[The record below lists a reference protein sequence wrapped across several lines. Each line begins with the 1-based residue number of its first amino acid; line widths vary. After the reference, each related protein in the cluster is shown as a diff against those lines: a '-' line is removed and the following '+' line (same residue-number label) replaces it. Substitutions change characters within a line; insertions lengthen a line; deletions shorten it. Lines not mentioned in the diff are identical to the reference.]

1 MQCMTCVCAHLCVY
15 VWVCGQWGFFCACWC
30 SGDSQRPLQ
39 WQDNSSGGALCSNA
53 GRFPSRWV
61 LIVWLPETNPEC
73 LPENQ
78 TTGHRVQLHER
89 IPLCFS
95 LLIRLSGQGW
105 RRRLVAVLRD
115 TCQSAREEAAAP
127 RGDNRGHEIISVVT
141 NGPYLRLMSA
151 PRKPPSSQ
159 LISPSLRLVLSCH
172 RSFGVPSLPI
182 TSSDI
187 MSGLIGGW
195 LHLFGVL
202 SE

>member
-1 MQCMTCVCAHLCVY
+1 MCECVGSGV
-15 VWVCGQWGFFCACWC
+15 FFAPA
-30 SGDSQRPLQ
+30 D
-39 WQDNSSGGALCSNA
+39 ALVTHRGHYNDRITRA
-53 GRFPSRWV
+53 VVHFAVMLADFPPRWV

-78 TTGHRVQLHER
+78 TTSHRVQLHER

-187 MSGLIGGW
+187 LSGLIGGW